1 MHLTSQPANVY
12 LHRQAGTPKSCF
24 VCYKQTTHV
33 LVSQSL
39 PTQDFMYVCH
49 AHLADR
55 HFATKLSDP
64 SGTSTTATT
73 AATTTAS
80 SGDRLPDKVSQ
91 QEIDK
96 IKQEY
101 EAKLKQKKDKDDKDK
116 DKDKS
121 GESKPF
127 SAMSVAGSVF
137 STVTSTVSGLASSAM
152 ASIPNEAAPSAA
164 STPTVTATEQLS
176 KQHPLHATYALH
188 REFYAAR
195 VRNYNERM
203 FKTKERQ
210 LNMPPA
216 PKNALP

>member
-1 MHLTSQPANVY
+1 
-12 LHRQAGTPKSCF
+12 
-24 VCYKQTTHV
+24 
-33 LVSQSL
+33 
-39 PTQDFMYVCH
+39 MYVCH

-64 SGTSTTATT
+64 SGASTTATT
-73 AATTTAS
+73 AATTAAA

-116 DKDKS
+116 DKS
-121 GESKPF
+121 SESKPF

-137 STVTSTVSGLASSAM
+137 STVTSTVSGLASSAL

-164 STPTVTATEQLS
+164 STPTAATATEQLS

>member
-1 MHLTSQPANVY
+1 MLRV
-12 LHRQAGTPKSCF
+12 LQADHTRARIPI
-24 VCYKQTTHV
+24 
-33 LVSQSL
+33 L

-64 SGTSTTATT
+64 SGTSTTATA
-73 AATTTAS
+73 AATTAAA

-152 ASIPNEAAPSAA
+152 ASIPNEAAPWLHPRQQS
-164 STPTVTATEQLS
+164 QLRIS
-176 KQHPLHATYALH
+176 
-188 REFYAAR
+188 
-195 VRNYNERM
+195 
-203 FKTKERQ
+203 
-210 LNMPPA
+210 
-216 PKNALP
+216 